1 MTRFVFYCGVLL
13 AAVTSVMLGLDWMP
27 APMPPMPET
36 KNLVFVAPPPPP
48 APPPAVVTQPAQPVP
63 AVAPSPV
70 EPPAPAPPPQIA
82 VEPAPPKCDVRACA
96 SAYRSFTESDCTYQ
110 PSEGPRRLCT
120 KGVSPTEASGVA
132 TPSSAAADMPSNVKC
147 NVTACAAAY
156 GSFTASDCTYQPFN
170 GPRRLCEK

>member
-36 KNLVFVAPPPPP
+36 KNLVFVAPPPP
-48 APPPAVVTQPAQPVP
+48 
-63 AVAPSPV
+63 
-70 EPPAPAPPPQIA
+70 PAPPPQIA